1 MTFVFKLLHEKRVWL
16 AAILI
21 WLGILFF
28 LPPAPQIGQE
38 VQHENPAHFDKIL
51 HFTYFLAGGI
61 ALSIYIFLLQ
71 GVPHSARNRVI
82 FSLAFLAAM
91 GACHEFYQ
99 SFTPGRSGND
109 PLDWLA
115 DVLGALAGI
124 LLTNRFY
131 PLLLKISSPPKNLQ
145 RNAFYSARK

>member
-1 MTFVFKLLHEKRVWL
+1 MAFVIKLLLEKRLWL
-16 AAILI
+16 VAILI
-21 WLGILFF
+21 WLGILFV
-28 LPPAPQIGQE
+28 LPPAPPIDPE
-38 VQHENPAHFDKIL
+38 VSQHNPAHFDKIL

-61 ALSIYIFLLQ
+61 ALSIYLFLLK
-71 GVPHSARNRVI
+71 GMPNSTRNRVI
-82 FSLAFLAAM
+82 LSVTFLAIM

-124 LLTNRFY
+124 LLANRLY
-131 PLLLKISSPPKNLQ
+131 PLLQKISFPTPK
-145 RNAFYSARK
+145 SAKNYVL